1 MQALVGSHEPGRQ
14 EGRQP
19 VQMAIVP
26 PTKKTRTCTT
36 GDEQKAA
43 GGLALH
49 GRQHIFSKH
58 EMGGG
63 AVSEDL
69 VQLGQRLL
77 RQGAC
82 TRGGAAT
89 AGLEARGEPWG
100 GY

>member
-1 MQALVGSHEPGRQ
+1 
-14 EGRQP
+14 
-19 VQMAIVP
+19 
-26 PTKKTRTCTT
+26 
-36 GDEQKAA
+36 
-43 GGLALH
+43 
-49 GRQHIFSKH
+49 
-58 EMGGG
+58 MGGG